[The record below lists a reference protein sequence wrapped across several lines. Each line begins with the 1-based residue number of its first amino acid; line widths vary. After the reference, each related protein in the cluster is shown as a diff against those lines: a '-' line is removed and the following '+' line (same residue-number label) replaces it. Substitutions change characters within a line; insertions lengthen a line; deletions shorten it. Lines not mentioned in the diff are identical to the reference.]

1 MSCKSVQIIDSAIMK
16 VLELHCNILKGD
28 ISKEDLL
35 KIMARK
41 PIMQQLL
48 KSVQIKLD
56 LNMYQRRLDALDNHI
71 NAVNALL
78 SIIDSKVEG
87 CACIAYNI

>member
-1 MSCKSVQIIDSAIMK
+1 MSHKSAQIIDAAGMK
-16 VLELHCNILKGD
+16 VLELHRNILKGN

-41 PIMQQLL
+41 AIMQQLL

-71 NAVNALL
+71 NVVNALL
-78 SIIDSKVEG
+78 SIIDTKVEG